1 MDTSKINQKLFWS
14 RASWEGDCL
23 IWTRTNR
30 LKDGYGQYHNW
41 RAHRVA
47 YALTHGEIPEGMNI
61 LHTCD
66 VRACINPEHLW
77 AGTQQEN
84 IIDAVE
90 KKRTYNS
97 SKTKCNNGHEYNEE
111 NTYYYGPRNNRQ
123 CRVCARERHARKVAG
138 RV

>member
-1 MDTSKINQKLFWS
+1 
-14 RASWEGDCL
+14 
-23 IWTRTNR
+23 
-30 LKDGYGQYHNW
+30 
-41 RAHRVA
+41 
-47 YALTHGEIPEGMNI
+47 MNV

-84 IIDAVE
+84 IIDAVK
-90 KKRTYNS
+90 KKRQVHAA
-97 SKTKCNNGHEYNEE
+97 KTKCNNGHEYNDE
-111 NTYYYGPRNNRQ
+111 NTYYYKNNRQ